1 MVPSLGW
8 SVPLRGIRLFASNGG
23 GFRLVTIYRRNL
35 PAFPGRTVA
44 EACRSGIAQTTGLE
58 TSPPFAVRGIP
69 DDDPFKKKTFVGPIL
84 SPTIYPYTTLAR
96 RRLGGIVP
104 GAVLH
109 HSNGLAGADAFSVTS
124 PLQLSLV
131 TMQPE
136 LVTEFLGG
144 LFRRSGRS
152 PGTRTAHV
160 VIFTVAQLRFF
171 ANHGPTYLSY
181 LGRHRNLRS

>member
-35 PAFPGRTVA
+35 SAFPARTVA

-69 DDDPFKKKTFVGPIL
+69 DDDP
-84 SPTIYPYTTLAR
+84 SR
-96 RRLGGIVP
+96 RRRSSARFSHTLSIRTLLSWVADSGIVP
-104 GAVLH
+104 GAVPH

-131 TMQPE
+131 TM
-136 LVTEFLGG
+136 
-144 LFRRSGRS
+144 
-152 PGTRTAHV
+152 
-160 VIFTVAQLRFF
+160 
-171 ANHGPTYLSY
+171 
-181 LGRHRNLRS
+181 

>member
-35 PAFPGRTVA
+35 PAFPARTVA

-58 TSPPFAVRGIP
+58 TSPPFAPSTRVNCIMRA
-69 DDDPFKKKTFVGPIL
+69 IL